1 MIKFRFNLSNFGFSS
16 FEKRAIW
23 FLVVILLIGA
33 SLRLYRNWANSHQI
47 VLRVETSADSTTKE
61 PVINEITPS
70 TDNPLNIN
78 NANEYELT
86 LLPGIGQIKAERII
100 DYRTKNGSFNSIDDL
115 ENVSGIG
122 PKSMEKLRPVIKVQ
136 DNNAHT
142 Q

>member
-33 SLRLYRNWANSHQI
+33 SLRMYRNYVISHQL
-47 VLRVETSADSTTKE
+47 VLRVEDGTIDTSQK
-61 PVINEITPS
+61 PVIDKNIPS

-78 NANEYELT
+78 NANADELT
-86 LLPGIGQIKAERII
+86 QLPGIGQKKAEQII
-100 DYRTKNGSFNSIDDL
+100 DYRIKNGSFNSIDDL
-115 ENVSGIG
+115 EKVPGIG
-122 PKSMEKLRPVIKVQ
+122 PKTMEKVRPVIKVR